1 MWAIEGRRS
10 TKLIHH
16 RAAVQQ
22 WTDGG
27 PGDPA
32 QAPQTPDVWKGE
44 VGPPPTACA
53 PRRLSRH
60 RTSRSLSEK
69 EAAWGLVASLNTT
82 KIYIVVKNQRRTQ
95 RSSGW

>member
-1 MWAIEGRRS
+1 MFPALANLWSESHDTPTGCRRACG
-10 TKLIHH
+10 L
-16 RAAVQQ
+16 RASVQQ

-53 PRRLSRH
+53 PRRLSRWW
-60 RTSRSLSEK
+60 TSRSLSDK
-69 EAAWGLVASLNTT
+69 EAPWDFAALLNTT
-82 KIYIVVKNQRRTQ
+82 KIYIVV
-95 RSSGW
+95 